1 MGLIRIL
8 KKIVF
13 HVKFRRANSFQK
25 AEMMR
30 PYFYHLGKNVR
41 LYTSH
46 FGGNPEHISIEDN
59 VLVAADVKFITHDMS
74 VFNIARYAG
83 VPESSVDGIG
93 SIILGDNCFIGAYSL
108 LMPNCSVGRN
118 SVIAAGSIV
127 TKHVPDNEVWG
138 GVPAS
143 FIMTCDDY
151 AKKIIERSSHY
162 PWLSVKSPMSEQDR
176 IRIRQEYL
184 FGQKTTKIEL

>member
-1 MGLIRIL
+1 MKLIRTL

-13 HVKFRRANSFQK
+13 HIKFRKANSFQK

-41 LYTSH
+41 LFTSH
-46 FGGNPEHISIEDN
+46 FGGNPEHISI
-59 VLVAADVKFITHDMS
+59 
-74 VFNIARYAG
+74 
-83 VPESSVDGIG
+83 
-93 SIILGDNCFIGAYSL
+93 GDFIGAYSL

-151 AKKIIERSSHY
+151 AKKVIERSSHY
-162 PWLSVKSPMSEQDR
+162 PWLWTKKTMSEQDR
-176 IRIRQEYL
+176 IRSRQEYL
-184 FGQKTTKIEL
+184 FGQKTTEIEL